1 METFLI
7 ILTSLSITFIIYH
20 IVTSEK
26 REDRVTKND
35 KTKNDSNNQ
44 NIKRINTHKSDVEH
58 LASPEHKR
66 RIRKK
71 YKIQCKVDVF
81 TRVRA

>member
-44 NIKRINTHKSDVEH
+44 NIKRI
-58 LASPEHKR
+58 
-66 RIRKK
+66 KK
-71 YKIQCKVDVF
+71 KC
-81 TRVRA
+81 R